1 MARPDVPRVG
11 RTRQAQ
17 PLDPGLRR
25 GDDCNGHARQA
36 ARVTAKQPET
46 EKMEQTLDVV
56 PRRPHQALIDA
67 ATLRQ
72 AAVAAFVKLSPAH
85 LVKSPV
91 MAIVM
96 LGTLLAA
103 LLTATGETPMGFGI
117 AVTLILLVT
126 VLFGNLAEAVAE
138 ARGRGQAASLRRARK
153 DLVARRLASANGD
166 RAGMRGEERQVAA
179 ADLRPGDHVVV
190 SAGEQIPADGEIVH
204 GLATINESAVTGESA
219 PVLREAGTDRSGVI
233 GGTKVLSDEIV
244 VRVTAEPGAS
254 FLDRMIALV
263 EGANRQKT
271 PNEIAL
277 TMLLAAMTL
286 TFVIVCATLPAIGA
300 FVGVEVDVMLLIA
313 LLVCLIPTTIGG
325 LLPAIGIA
333 GMNRALSANV
343 LAKSGKAVEVAGDVD
358 VLLLDKTG
366 TITHGDRQATA
377 FHVVAGVDAA
387 QLRDAALLSSLAD
400 PTPEGKSIVKL
411 ARAQGSS
418 VVEPDR
424 ADYLAFSAQTRMS
437 GVDLPLHTGQP
448 AGDARV
454 IRKGAGDAIARHVQ
468 SLGGQVPVEL
478 QGRIEQVA
486 RAGATPLVVSEG
498 RQVLGVVELSDVVKH
513 GVKERFARLRAM
525 GVRTVM
531 ITGDNPLTAA
541 AIAAE
546 AGVDDY
552 IAEARPEDKLA
563 RIRAEQVG
571 GRLVAMVGDGTNDAP
586 ALAQA
591 DVGLAMN
598 SGTQAAKEAGN
609 MVDLDSDP
617 AKLLAVVEVGKQ
629 QLITRGAL
637 TTFSLANDI
646 SKYFAIL
653 PALFAAAIPS
663 MAALN
668 VMQLSSPSNAVL
680 GALIFNALI
689 IPALIPLALRGV
701 RFKPASATALL
712 RRNMLIYGV
721 GGVLL
726 PFVAIKVIDLLLVAA
741 GVGA

>member
-1 MARPDVPRVG
+1 MNVTDNNSFHLGTAR
-11 RTRQAQ
+11 RQSLA
-17 PLDPGLRR
+17 
-25 GDDCNGHARQA
+25 
-36 ARVTAKQPET
+36 
-46 EKMEQTLDVV
+46 TLDAA
-56 PRRPHQALIDA
+56 ALRASLVDSF
-67 ATLRQ
+67 R
-72 AAVAAFVKLSPAH
+72 KLSPRQA
-85 LVKSPV
+85 LKSPII
-91 MAIVM
+91 AIVL
-96 LGTLLAA
+96 LGTILSA
-103 LLTATGETPMGFGI
+103 LITVAVPGNTAFGI
-117 AVTLILLVT
+117 AVTVILFVT
-126 VLFGNLAEAVAE
+126 VLFANFAEAVAE
-138 ARGRGQAASLRRARK
+138 ARGRGQAASLRAARR
-153 DLVARRLASANGD
+153 DLVARRLNG
-166 RAGMRGEERQVAA
+166 RTRVAGESRVAA
-179 ADLRPGDHVVV
+179 ATLRPGDYVIVT
-190 SAGEQIPADGEIVH
+190 AGEFVPADGEIVE
-204 GLATINESAVTGESA
+204 GVATINEAAVTGESA

-233 GGTKVLSDEIV
+233 GGTKVLSDEIIV
-244 VRVTAEPGAS
+244 QVSAEPGHS

-263 EGANRQKT
+263 EGASRQKT

-286 TFVIVCATLPAIGA
+286 TFLIVVATLPALAG
-300 FVGVEVDVMLLIA
+300 FVGATLDPLLLIA

-333 GMNRALSANV
+333 GMNRALAANV

-377 FHVVAGVDAA
+377 FHPLAGVDVAR
-387 QLRDAALLSSLAD
+387 LREAALLSSLAD

-411 ARAQGSS
+411 AREQGTALQDP
-418 VVEPDR
+418 ER
-424 ADYLAFSAQTRMS
+424 ANYVQFSAQTRMS
-437 GVDLPLHTGQP
+437 GVDLPDPNVDGGL
-448 AGDARV
+448 RV
-454 IRKGAGDAIARHVQ
+454 IRKGAGDAIERHVAA
-468 SLGGQVPVEL
+468 LAGAVPAEL
-478 QGRIEQVA
+478 RGRIEQIA
-486 RAGATPLVVSEG
+486 RGGATPLVVSEG
-498 RQVLGVVELSDVVKH
+498 RHALGVIELSDVVKH

-525 GVRTVM
+525 GIRTVM

-563 RIRAEQVG
+563 RIRAEQAG
-571 GRLVAMVGDGTNDAP
+571 GRLIAMVGDGTNDAP

-637 TTFSLANDI
+637 TTFSLANDV

-653 PALFAAAIPS
+653 PALFAAAIPQ

-668 VMQLSSPSNAVL
+668 IMQLSSPTNAVL
-680 GALIFNALI
+680 AALVFNALI
-689 IPALIPLALRGV
+689 IPALIPLALKGV
-701 RFKPASATALL
+701 RFKPASSVALL
-712 RRNMLIYGV
+712 RRNMLVYGV

-726 PFVAIKVIDLLLVAA
+726 PFAGIKLIDLVLVA
-741 GVGA
+741 VGF

>member
-1 MARPDVPRVG
+1 MS
-11 RTRQAQ
+11 
-17 PLDPGLRR
+17 
-25 GDDCNGHARQA
+25 
-36 ARVTAKQPET
+36 ET
-46 EKMEQTLDVV
+46 TFQEK
-56 PRRPHQALIDA
+56 RPHPLALVDA
-67 ATLRQ
+67 AALRI
-72 AAVAAFVKLSPAH
+72 ATRDAFLKLSPRH
-85 LVKSPV
+85 LLKSPV
-91 MAIVM
+91 MAIVL
-96 LGTLLAA
+96 LGTLLSA
-103 LLTATGETPMGFGI
+103 LITLAGQASPGFGWS
-117 AVTLILLVT
+117 VTVILLVT
-126 VLFGNLAEAVAE
+126 VLFGNFAEAIAE
-138 ARGRGQAASLRRARK
+138 ARGRGQVSSLRRARK
-153 DLVARRLASANGD
+153 DLVARKQEANGT
-166 RAGMRGEERQVAA
+166 ERNVPAA
-179 ADLRPGDHVVV
+179 ELRPGDTVIV
-190 SAGEQIPADGEIVH
+190 SAGEQIPADGEIIH

-244 VRVTAEPGAS
+244 IRITAEPGHS

-286 TFVIVCATLPAIGA
+286 TFLIVVATLPVIGA
-300 FVGVEVDVMLLIA
+300 FVGVKVAPLLLIA

-366 TITHGDRQATA
+366 TITYGDRQATV
-377 FHVVAGVDAA
+377 FHPLAGVDASL
-387 QLRDAALLSSLAD
+387 LREAALLASLAD

-411 ARAQGSS
+411 AREQGCTTP
-418 VVEPDR
+418 EPER
-424 ADYLAFSAQTRMS
+424 AHYMLFTALTRMS
-437 GVDLPLHTGQP
+437 GVDLDDGRGTL
-448 AGDARV
+448 RV
-454 IRKGAGDAIARHVQ
+454 IRKGAGDAIRRHVEAQ
-468 SLGGQVPVEL
+468 GSVASNEL
-478 QGRIEQVA
+478 TARIEQVA
-486 RAGATPLVVSEG
+486 RSGATPLVVSEG
-498 RQVLGVVELSDVVKH
+498 KHVLGVVELSDVVKH
-513 GVKERFARLRAM
+513 GVKEKFARLRAM

-552 IAEARPEDKLA
+552 IAEATPEDKLA
-563 RIRAEQVG
+563 RIRLEQSRG
-571 GRLVAMVGDGTNDAP
+571 SLVAMVGDGTNDAP

-637 TTFSLANDI
+637 TTFSLANDV

-668 VMQLSSPSNAVL
+668 VMQLSSPNNAVL
-680 GALIFNALI
+680 AALIFNALI

-701 RFKPASATALL
+701 RFKPAGATALL
-712 RRNMLIYGV
+712 RRNMLMYGV
-721 GGVLL
+721 GGVVL
-726 PFVAIKVIDLLLVAA
+726 PFVAIKLIDMALAA
-741 GVGA
+741 TIGV

>member
-1 MARPDVPRVG
+1 MSTARTTTPMDV
-11 RTRQAQ
+11 
-17 PLDPGLRR
+17 DR
-25 GDDCNGHARQA
+25 GW
-36 ARVTAKQPET
+36 KP
-46 EKMEQTLDVV
+46 
-56 PRRPHQALIDA
+56 ALIDS
-67 ATLRQ
+67 
-72 AAVAAFVKLSPAH
+72 FKKLAPQHAI
-85 LVKSPV
+85 KNPV
-91 MAIVM
+91 MAVVW
-96 LGTLLAA
+96 LGTLV
-103 LLTATGETPMGFGI
+103 TAGATIAGWASTGFGW
-117 AVTLILLVT
+117 AVTFILFVT
-126 VLFGNLAEAVAE
+126 VLFANFAEAVAE

-153 DLVARRLASANGD
+153 DLVARRLDKSGRESN
-166 RAGMRGEERQVAA
+166 VPAA
-179 ADLRPGDHVVV
+179 ELRPGDRVVV
-190 SAGEQIPADGEIVH
+190 EEGQLIPADGEIID
-204 GLATINESAVTGESA
+204 GLATINEAAVTGESA

-233 GGTKVLSDEIV
+233 GGTKVLSDRIIV
-244 VRVTAEPGAS
+244 RITAEPGNS

-263 EGANRQKT
+263 EGSNRQKT

-277 TMLLAAMTL
+277 GILLAVMTL
-286 TFVIVCATLPAIGA
+286 TFLIVVVTLPFIGA
-300 FVGVEVDVMLLIA
+300 FVDVKINVVLLVA

-333 GMNRALSANV
+333 GMNRALKANV

-377 FHVVAGVDAA
+377 FHALAGVEMA
-387 QLRDAALLSSLAD
+387 QLRQAALLASLAD

-411 ARAQGSS
+411 AREKGEELIDPEHAHF
-418 VVEPDR
+418 VP
-424 ADYLAFSAQTRMS
+424 FTAQTRMS
-437 GVDLPLHTGQP
+437 GVDLPG
-448 AGDARV
+448 GRV
-454 IRKGAGDAIARHVQ
+454 IRKGALDAIGHHVMA
-468 SLGGQVPVEL
+468 LNGIVPAEL
-478 QGRIEQVA
+478 QARVDGVA
-486 RAGATPLVVSEG
+486 RKGATPLVVSDG
-498 RQVLGVVELSDVVKH
+498 RHVLGVIELSDVIKR
-513 GVKERFARLRAM
+513 GIKERFARLREM
-525 GVRTVM
+525 GVKTVM
-531 ITGDNPLTAA
+531 ITGDNKLTAA
-541 AIAAE
+541 NIAAD

-563 RIRAEQVG
+563 RIRAEQAA

-617 AKLLAVVEVGKQ
+617 AKLLAVVEIGKQ

-637 TTFSLANDI
+637 TTFSLANDV

-668 VMQLSSPSNAVL
+668 VMNLSSPSSAVL
-680 GALIFNALI
+680 SALIFNAII

-701 RFKPASATALL
+701 RFKPASATHLL
-712 RRNMLIYGV
+712 RNNMLIYGA

-726 PFVAIKVIDLLLVAA
+726 PFVAIKLIDVVLATLFNL
-741 GVGA
+741 